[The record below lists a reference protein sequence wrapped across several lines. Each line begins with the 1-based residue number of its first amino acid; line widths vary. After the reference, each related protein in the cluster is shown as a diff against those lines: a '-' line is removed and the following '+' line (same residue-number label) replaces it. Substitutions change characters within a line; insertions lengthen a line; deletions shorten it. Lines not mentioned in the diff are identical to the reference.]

1 MSFKAITYFSQCTFK
16 SKIINQ
22 KYNFTTGRFA
32 PAADCCWWCL
42 DKACSYG
49 GWWCGVPWQL
59 QLALTWRNRGHS
71 RYQLACGPQWP
82 PASSA
87 LLTTQT
93 KFVIYMKKVKE
104 MLVFKQD
111 SDVLKRLWSEDTVGA
126 TQKIRQHLHKAGP
139 LCTLHID
146 PQFFHST
153 SVLRP
158 RPKPALSIR

>member
-111 SDVLKRLWSEDTVGA
+111 WCFKETLVWRYCRCYTKDSA
-126 TQKIRQHLHKAGP
+126 APTQSWAIVYSSYWH
-139 LCTLHID
+139 
-146 PQFFHST
+146 
-153 SVLRP
+153 SVLSFRVCFE
-158 RPKPALSIR
+158 AQT